1 VKIAIIV
8 PGGVD
13 RSGEVRVIPALIALI
28 GRLAAEHDVHVFAT
42 HQEPTPGSWMLE
54 GARVH
59 NLGLPR
65 TAWRAAKAVLAEHR
79 REPFQLLHGFWAGS
93 HGALAVGLAALLR
106 LPSLV
111 HVAGGE
117 LVALTDIGYGG
128 SCTWRGGLLTRATL
142 RRATLVTC
150 ASTPMIELVAA
161 SGVTAQRLPL
171 GVDLRRWAPRLPVR
185 RRRDE
190 PARLVH
196 VASLNAVKDQPT
208 LLRALRRL
216 ADTGRTFHLDVAGE
230 DTLGGRVQALATE
243 LELAERVTFHGFLT
257 QAALRPIVEAAHV
270 ALISSRHEAGPLALL
285 EAAVAGV
292 PTVGTAVGHIA
303 EWSPDAALAV
313 PCEDPGALAAALA
326 TVLDDEE
333 LRMRL
338 ATAALQRA
346 EREDAD
352 ATARM
357 FNEAYRRVT
366 ARRMPSTAVST

>member
-1 VKIAIIV
+1 VKIALVV

-42 HQEPTPGSWMLE
+42 DQEPSPGSWMLE

-65 TAWRAAKAVLAEHR
+65 RAWRAANAILAEHR
-79 REPFQLLHGFWAGS
+79 NEPFQVIHGFWAGS
-93 HGALAVGLAALLR
+93 HGAIAVGMAALLR
-106 LPSLV
+106 VPSLV
-111 HVAGGE
+111 HAAGGE

-128 SCTWRGGLLTRATL
+128 CRTWRDRAITHASL
-142 RRATLVTC
+142 RNATLVTC
-150 ASTPMIELVAA
+150 ASTPMVELIAA
-161 SGVTAQRLPL
+161 KGVVAQRLPL
-171 GVDLRRWAPRLPVR
+171 GVDLRRWPPRLPVR
-185 RRRDE
+185 RRPDE

-216 ADTGRTFHLDVAGE
+216 VDTRRAFHLDVVGE
-230 DTLGGRVQALATE
+230 DTLGGRVQAMAADIG
-243 LELAERVTFHGFLT
+243 LAEHVTFHGFLT
-257 QAALRPIVEAAHV
+257 QRSLRPIVEAAHV

-285 EAAVAGV
+285 EAALAGV

-303 EWSPDAALAV
+303 EWSPHAALAV
-313 PCEDPGALAAALA
+313 PCQDPGALAGALA
-326 TVLDDEE
+326 AVLDDED

-338 ATAALQRA
+338 ATAALRRA
-346 EREDAD
+346 EHEDAD
-352 ATARM
+352 ATARG
-357 FNEAYRRVT
+357 FNEAYRRLT
-366 ARRMPSTAVST
+366 ETG